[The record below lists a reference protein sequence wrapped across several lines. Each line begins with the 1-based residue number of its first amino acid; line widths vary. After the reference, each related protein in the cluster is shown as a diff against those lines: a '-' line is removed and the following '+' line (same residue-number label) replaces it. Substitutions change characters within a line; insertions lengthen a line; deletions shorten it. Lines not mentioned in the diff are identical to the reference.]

1 MTSQIKTVL
10 LLALLSA
17 IIIGLGGIM
26 GGRTGI
32 IIAFVIA
39 MIMNVGSYWYSDKIV
54 LSMYQARELSEDE
67 APMLHR
73 MVAELSA
80 NAGIPKP
87 RVCVI
92 PEDAPNA
99 FATGRDPEHGVVAV
113 TDGIMRILSPEE
125 LRGVIAH
132 EIGHIANRDILI
144 QTIAGVLASVIVS
157 IANFM
162 QFAAIFG
169 GSSND
174 EEGGTNPIAAFLLAI
189 LAPIAASIIQM
200 AISRSREYLADETG
214 ARICGQPL
222 ALAGALAAGPGLLRR
237 NFANLRLA
245 LPVALIASACSIVG
259 AMLGLALPTDIIQTC
274 LGVTIL
280 GIAVLLFF
288 SKNSVRPVVNKQDAV
303 GLALGMNGVFL
314 EPSTGE
320 VVDWKTHRTL
330 AGLLL
335 FIVIG
340 IMAGMFGLGAGWANV
355 PVLNLLMG
363 VPLKVSVGTSKF
375 LLSITDTSAAWVYL
389 NQGCVIP
396 LMAIPSIVGLM
407 LGSVVGVRLLA
418 KAKPKFIRIMVIAVL
433 FFSGAKALLKGL
445 GW

>member
-222 ALAGALAAGPGLLRR
+222 ALAGALHKLGQRTDPHAERQPQHRADVHRLAAVRLRRRQHGQPVQHAPAAGRTHRP
-237 NFANLRLA
+237 
-245 LPVALIASACSIVG
+245 SAG
-259 AMLGLALPTDIIQTC
+259 D
-274 LGVTIL
+274 
-280 GIAVLLFF
+280 
-288 SKNSVRPVVNKQDAV
+288 
-303 GLALGMNGVFL
+303 
-314 EPSTGE
+314 EPSGPLTAIPAPPAYE
-320 VVDWKTHRTL
+320 PFDKK
-330 AGLLL
+330 AGL
-335 FIVIG
+335 VC
-340 IMAGMFGLGAGWANV
+340 
-355 PVLNLLMG
+355 
-363 VPLKVSVGTSKF
+363 S
-375 LLSITDTSAAWVYL
+375 
-389 NQGCVIP
+389 QQ
-396 LMAIPSIVGLM
+396 
-407 LGSVVGVRLLA
+407 
-418 KAKPKFIRIMVIAVL
+418 
-433 FFSGAKALLKGL
+433 
-445 GW
+445 